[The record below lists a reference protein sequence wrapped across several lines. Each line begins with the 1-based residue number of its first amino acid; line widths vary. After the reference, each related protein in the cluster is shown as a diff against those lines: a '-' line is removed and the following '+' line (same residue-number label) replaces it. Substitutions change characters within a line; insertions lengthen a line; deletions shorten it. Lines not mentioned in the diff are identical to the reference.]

1 MSEND
6 YFFKAVLWAVEKGIT
21 TGTAADAF
29 SPDDVCTRAQ
39 IVTFLWRAAGCPGD
53 SEPEDVFDD
62 GWDAD
67 PGEYEE
73 EGPVNPFGDVSEDDY
88 FYKAV
93 LWAVGE
99 EITTGTSA
107 TEFSP
112 DAFCT
117 RAQIVTFLYRAS
129 VK

>member
-1 MSEND
+1 
-6 YFFKAVLWAVEKGIT
+6 
-21 TGTAADAF
+21 
-29 SPDDVCTRAQ
+29 
-39 IVTFLWRAAGCPGD
+39 
-53 SEPEDVFDD
+53 
-62 GWDAD
+62 
-67 PGEYEE
+67 
-73 EGPVNPFGDVSEDDY
+73 PVNPFGDVSEDDY

-117 RAQIVTFLYRAS
+117 RAQIVTFLFRAS